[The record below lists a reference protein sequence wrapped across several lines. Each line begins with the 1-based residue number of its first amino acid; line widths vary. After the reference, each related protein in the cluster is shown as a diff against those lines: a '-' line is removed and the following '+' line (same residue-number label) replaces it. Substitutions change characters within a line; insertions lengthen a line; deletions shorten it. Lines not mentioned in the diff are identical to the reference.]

1 MKNTNHDKNIDY
13 IYDNHPDMLDSYID
27 VYENSIFAV
36 DHEISPEDM
45 DDIMQMIEAFKI
57 DKFRSLNQI
66 LRLFFPLWAFYY
78 TKYERS
84 RDI

>member
-1 MKNTNHDKNIDY
+1 MKNTNHDKNLDY
-13 IYDNHPDMLDSYID
+13 IYDNHPDMLDSYIG

-57 DKFRSLNQI
+57 DKFRSLN
-66 LRLFFPLWAFYY
+66 
-78 TKYERS
+78 
-84 RDI
+84 

>member
-1 MKNTNHDKNIDY
+1 MKNTNHNKNLDY
-13 IYDNHPDMLDSYID
+13 IYDNHPDLLDSYID